1 MNVRRPDAGD
11 LDAVLE
17 LMRAADIAV
26 AGDSDWT
33 ASELV
38 ETWADLDLARDAWV
52 LELDGRVVGYADFST
67 RGGRLNAD
75 GYVQP
80 ELRGRGIGSEIVR
93 LTEERAKEE
102 ESNVPAG
109 ERVYLQN
116 ATLNQDELTVSFY
129 RERGYE
135 AVRGFRGMVI
145 ELEEAPVPAA
155 VPGIEIRPYR
165 HPDEARTYHAAHQES
180 FAGHWEHRPTPWQEW
195 EKKWFGRET
204 FDPTLWWVAAD
215 GEEIAGLVFGEQR
228 RDPDQG
234 WVDVLGVRPAYRRRG
249 IAEALLTTAFA
260 EFFRRGERKVGL
272 GVDAESP
279 TGATRVY
286 ERAGM
291 RTLWHAIVYEKEL
304 RAAREPTREDA
315 RELRT

>member
-1 MNVRRPDAGD
+1 MKVRAPAEDD
-11 LDAVLE
+11 LEDVLSV
-17 LMRAADIAV
+17 LRAADAAV

-33 ASELV
+33 ASDLRRN
-38 ETWADLDLARDAWV
+38 WAEHDLARDAWV
-52 LELDGRVVGYADFST
+52 LELDGRIVGYADFDS
-67 RGGRLNAD
+67 RGGRLNAE
-75 GYVQP
+75 GYVHP
-80 ELRGRGIGSEIVR
+80 EFLGRGIGGEIIR
-93 LTEERAKEE
+93 RTEARAREE
-102 ESNVPAG
+102 ESKVPAG

-116 ATLNQDELTVSFY
+116 ATLNQDECTVRFY
-129 RERGYE
+129 RECGYQ

-145 ELEEAPVPAA
+145 DLEREPEVVS

-165 HPDEARTYHAAHQES
+165 HPEEARAFHAAQQES
-180 FAGHWEHRPTPWQEW
+180 FADHWEHRPTPWEEW
-195 EKKWFGRET
+195 ERKRLGGET

-215 GEEIAGLVFGEQR
+215 GDEIAGVIYGEQK

-234 WVDVLGVRPAYRRRG
+234 WVEVLGVRPGYRRRG
-249 IAEALLTTAFA
+249 IAEALLKTAFA
-260 EFFRRGERKVGL
+260 EFFRRGERRVGL

-304 RAAREPTREDA
+304 RAAS
-315 RELRT
+315 

>member
-1 MNVRRPDAGD
+1 VKVRRPEPAD
-11 LDAVLE
+11 LDAVVAVL
-17 LMRAADIAV
+17 RAADANV

-33 ASELV
+33 VS
-38 ETWADLDLARDAWV
+38 DLAENWARLDPDRDAWIV
-52 LELDGRVVGYADFST
+52 ELDGPIVGYADFDA
-67 RGGRLNAD
+67 RGGRFLGD
-75 GYVQP
+75 GYVHP
-80 ELRGRGIGSEIVR
+80 DFRRRGVGRELLR
-93 LTEERAKEE
+93 LTEARAQLEVGR
-102 ESNVPAG
+102 VPVG

-116 ATLNQDELTVSFY
+116 ATVDLDGCTERFY

-135 AVRGFRGMVI
+135 PVRGFRGMVI
-145 ELEEAPVPAA
+145 ELDREPEVPAIA
-155 VPGIEIRPYR
+155 GIEVRPYR
-165 HPDEARTYHAAHQES
+165 HPDEGHAFHAAHQES
-180 FAGHWEHRPTPWQEW
+180 FADHWEFRPSPWEEWQE
-195 EKKWFGRET
+195 KRFGRQT

-215 GEEIAGLVFGEQR
+215 ENEIAGVLFGEIK

-249 IAEALLTTAFA
+249 IGEALLKTAFA

-291 RTLWHAIVYEKEL
+291 RALYHAVVYEKEL
-304 RAAREPTREDA
+304 RPA
-315 RELRT
+315 

>member
-1 MNVRRPDAGD
+1 MNVRRPEPGD

-17 LMRAADIAV
+17 LMRAADVAV

-38 ETWADLDLARDAWV
+38 ETWADLDQARDAWL
-52 LELDGRVVGYADFST
+52 LELDGRLVGYADFSSK
-67 RGGRLNAD
+67 GGRLNAD
-75 GYVQP
+75 GYVHP
-80 ELRGRGIGSEIVR
+80 ELRGHGIGSELVR
-93 LTEERAKEE
+93 LTEERAREE
-102 ESNVPAG
+102 EPNLPAG

-116 ATLNQDELTVSFY
+116 ATLDRDEDTVRFY
-129 RERGYE
+129 RKRGYE

-145 ELEEAPVPAA
+145 ELEEEPTPAS

-165 HPDEARTYHAAHQES
+165 HPEEGRAFHAAQQES
-180 FAGHWEHRPTPWQEW
+180 FADHWEHRPTPWEKWQE
-195 EKKWFGRET
+195 KRYGRET

-234 WVDVLGVRPAYRRRG
+234 WIDVLGVRRAYRRRG
-249 IAEALLTTAFA
+249 IAEALLKTAFA
-260 EFFRRGERKVGL
+260 EFHRRGERKVGL

-304 RAAREPTREDA
+304 RAAS
-315 RELRT
+315 